1 MPGSVPQPMPELA
14 FLFPGQGSQQVGMW
28 SELRRERP
36 ELFDRYFSLAEDVS
50 GLPLRKLTL
59 EGPLERL
66 TETDAAQPALFALS
80 LALAE
85 IATELGLSAVL
96 MAGHSLGEYTA
107 AVAAQAL
114 PLEEGMR
121 LVAERGRLMA
131 EIQATTPGTM
141 AAIIGLDLETVQRLS
156 EDARE
161 LGQVGLAN
169 LNSPQQIVVSGEVP
183 AVERVVVLA
192 DEAGAR
198 RAMRLQVGAAFHSP
212 MMEPVRRDLERAM
225 EAVPFADPTIPI
237 VSNASG
243 QVVRSADQVRRAML
257 DQIAS
262 PVLWAICVQTLVSE
276 GCRSFLEL
284 GPGRVLA
291 GLVRQIDRS
300 LEVSA
305 ADSAAK
311 LSDRAGRGDKT

>member
-1 MPGSVPQPMPELA
+1 V
-14 FLFPGQGSQQVGMW
+14 
-28 SELRRERP
+28 
-36 ELFDRYFSLAEDVS
+36 
-50 GLPLRKLTL
+50 
-59 EGPLERL
+59 
-66 TETDAAQPALFALS
+66 
-80 LALAE
+80 
-85 IATELGLSAVL
+85 
-96 MAGHSLGEYTA
+96 AGHSLGEYTA

-114 PLEEGMR
+114 PLEDGMR

-141 AAIIGLDLETVQRLS
+141 AAIIGLDQDAVQRLCEGAS
-156 EDARE
+156 EV
-161 LGQVGLAN
+161 GQVGLAN

-183 AVERVVVLA
+183 AVERLVALA

-212 MMEPVRRDLERAM
+212 MMESVRRDLESAM
-225 EAVPFADPTIPI
+225 EAVPFADPSTPI

-243 QVVRSADQVRRAML
+243 QVVRSGEQLRRALL

-262 PVLWAICVQTLVSE
+262 PVLWASCVQTLVSE

-291 GLVRQIDRS
+291 GLVRQVDRS

-305 ADSAAK
+305 ADSVAK
-311 LSDRAGRGDKT
+311 LKDQAPRPGS

>member
-1 MPGSVPQPMPELA
+1 VSKLA
-14 FLFPGQGSQQVGMW
+14 FLFPGQGSQQVGMGL
-28 SELRRERP
+28 ELRAERP

-50 GLPLRKLTL
+50 GLPLPKLAL

-80 LALAE
+80 LALTEVAG
-85 IATELGLSAVL
+85 ELGIAPAFV
-96 MAGHSLGEYTA
+96 AGHSLGEYTA

-114 PLEEGMR
+114 PLEDGMR

-141 AAIIGLDLETVQRLS
+141 AAIIGLDQDAVQRLCEGAS
-156 EDARE
+156 EV
-161 LGQVGLAN
+161 GQVGLAN

-183 AVERVVVLA
+183 AVERLVALA

-212 MMEPVRRDLERAM
+212 MMESVRRDLESAM
-225 EAVPFADPTIPI
+225 EAVPFADPSTPI

-243 QVVRSADQVRRAML
+243 QVVRSGEQLRRALL

-262 PVLWAICVQTLVSE
+262 PVLWASCVQTLVSE

-291 GLVRQIDRS
+291 GLVRQVDRS

-305 ADSAAK
+305 ADSVAK
-311 LSDRAGRGDKT
+311 LKDQAPRPGS